1 MVGRSDN
8 NGGGKTPLGM
18 AFVDQEEQTV
28 VAAFSSQHA
37 AGRASYNGG
46 GSGSSHGHDLIN
58 KNGGDI
64 GKCSVSRYEDLFMV
78 KCSDLDEKYGS
89 KLAAKYRKQMVD
101 DRQKLES
108 GAYLGAYVR
117 GSKASKKRK
126 SKRQGTITSFF
137 GSKKPRQS

>member
-1 MVGRSDN
+1 MTS
-8 NGGGKTPLGM
+8 
-18 AFVDQEEQTV
+18 
-28 VAAFSSQHA
+28 
-37 AGRASYNGG
+37 
-46 GSGSSHGHDLIN
+46 

-64 GKCSVSRYEDLFMV
+64 GKCSVSKYEGLFAV
-78 KCSDLDEKYGS
+78 NCSDLDEKYGS

-108 GAYLGAYVR
+108 RAYLGAYVR
-117 GSKASKKRK
+117 GSRASKDRK